1 MAPSAA
7 ALHEEF
13 APQSKFVTNRDEAVW
28 VPRRRRAP
36 PPPPDEPLLFK
47 MRREYPMV
55 DQLIQ
60 LGRARLN
67 RQRATDEKRHD
78 RALLKQQARSK
89 EAERQRLAHLGV
101 TAATTGAARPPALSA
116 DTQVGVDSSLQRS
129 TEP

>member
-67 RQRATDEKRHD
+67 RQ
-78 RALLKQQARSK
+78 
-89 EAERQRLAHLGV
+89 
-101 TAATTGAARPPALSA
+101 
-116 DTQVGVDSSLQRS
+116 
-129 TEP
+129 